1 MLTNK
6 RLGASIRLCCL
17 VALTVAVAACGQPE
31 AEEADAAPPIVTLT
45 AEMPVTVT
53 GGDVQGVP
61 ADMNPD
67 VMAFKGVPFAAPPVD
82 DLRWRPPEPVESWT
96 GVRDASTSESIC
108 VQDGGQDQSQSEDCL
123 FLNVW
128 APRQTSELLPV
139 MVWIHGGG
147 YTGGSGSTSLYD
159 GTHFAEKGVVLV
171 TINYRL
177 NVFGF
182 LAHPALSDESP
193 HDASGNYGLM
203 DMVASLEWVRDNIE
217 TFGGD
222 PGRVTIFGESAG
234 AGAVMSVMLMPQSE
248 GLFHRAIAQSNW
260 VNGWDR
266 QLSQAVGPWGSAEAQ
281 GAQLAQTLGATGQDT
296 LATMRAATSDEV
308 SAAARAGGGSP
319 FTREGYVW
327 APNVDGWTIPGDP
340 LLMYENG
347 RQHNVPLITGMNGNE
362 GSLMTRQMDI
372 GDVASFE
379 SHIQGVYPSVAD
391 AALAHYDATS
401 PETAKTAIDHLIH
414 DMFFA
419 GPVRTHATT
428 HVKVTSPAWLYHF
441 TRVPPTDW
449 GSTLG
454 SHHAAELV
462 YVFGTMTPTGT
473 PPAEA
478 PLALSTEGDWTDVDR
493 QLSETMMSYW
503 VNFAATGN
511 PNGDGLPA
519 WTEFDGLTNRHLTLG
534 DTVMEDTG
542 LHDEGAELFTTFEK
556 GRRTGT

>member
-1 MLTNK
+1 MLTRNY
-6 RLGASIRLCCL
+6 LGGVIRLWGL
-17 VALTVAVAACGQPE
+17 VVFTAVAVACGQPE

-53 GGDVQGVP
+53 GGDIQGVP

-108 VQDGGQDQSQSEDCL
+108 VQDGGQDLSQSEDCL

-128 APRQTSELLPV
+128 APRETSELLPV

-203 DMVASLEWVRDNIE
+203 DMVASLEWVRDNID

-234 AGAVMSVMLMPQSE
+234 AGAVMSVMLIPQSE

-266 QLSQAVGPWGSAEAQ
+266 QLSQAVGDWGSAEAQ
-281 GAQLAQTLGATGQDT
+281 GAQIAQTLGATGEDA
-296 LATMRAATSDEV
+296 LATMRAATSAEV
-308 SAAARAGGGSP
+308 SEAARAGAGDF
-319 FTREGYVW
+319 FTRTGYVW
-327 APNVDGWTIPGDP
+327 APNVDGWTIPDDP

-379 SHIQGVYPSVAD
+379 SHVWGVYPSVAD

-401 PETAKTAIDHLIH
+401 PETARAAIDHLIH

-419 GPVRTHATT
+419 GPVRAQATT
-428 HVKVTSPAWLYHF
+428 HVKVTSAAWLYHF

-449 GSTLG
+449 GSTMG

-473 PPAEA
+473 APAEA

-542 LHDEGAELFTTFEK
+542 LHDEGAELFTTFET